1 MKKIILLSFTYIIF
15 SLLLSKNSVAQI
27 SGTKTIP
34 GDYATIAA
42 AITDLNG
49 NGAGTGGVTYNIA
62 AGYIET
68 IDTILSLTATG
79 TITSPIVFQKSG
91 TGANPKVIAYAGSA
105 TPSSAIQDGIWQLV
119 GADYVTINGIDL
131 YDPNTTNPA
140 TMEYGYGMFKVST
153 TNGCQYNTIKNCVI
167 TLNRNNNADAIAPSL
182 AGSRAINVMNT
193 LATTQTTASTP
204 ASNAGTN
211 SYNIFY
217 GNIIQNCNYGIVI
230 IGASNIYD
238 IGNDIGGSTNITAN
252 SILNYGGASVA
263 TNFAGGI
270 YVTYQKNINI
280 SNNIINSNN
289 GLGVDHNF
297 GIYGISCTGD
307 NELIQNNTITIHST
321 IQNSIIYLY
330 NYAILNIPLQHTC
343 KISGNLITACT
354 SNGGFYGIYNYGNAS
369 GSSDSII
376 INNNQIKNNICNTSN
391 DFNGI
396 YNSIYSPYSGY
407 YSYIYN
413 NEISDNIQTGGNFKG
428 INCLTTYSSTNS
440 CFSYCYN
447 NLIKNNIKNTT
458 GGGTFTGIL
467 SSGNIYKN
475 VITNDSINSTDGS
488 TSNYING
495 INGNGT
501 SLIYNNDVGSL
512 SISGNGSINGV
523 FINSTDQ
530 YSIYKNKIHDLSISG
545 NTPSINGITITNG
558 SASNNI
564 YNNIIG
570 DFQTPTSNID
580 NSIIGMNIN
589 YNSNVYY
596 NTIYLNAVSTGS
608 PFGSSAIYVGTTATV
623 TLSNNIF
630 INTSIPKGTGYTAAY
645 RRSDAT
651 LSTYGATSNNNFL
664 YSGTPSAHNLI
675 YYDGTFTVQSL
686 YLFKTTVA
694 PRDSASK
701 TSTAIPNFIS
711 TIGTDSL
718 YLHFNGLSPSVI
730 ESGGKL
736 LTGIVD
742 DDFDNN
748 IRYGSTGYNG
758 NGTAPDIGAC
768 EFSSIS
774 AITVNLGN
782 DTTICEGS
790 SLALNAGYTGAK
802 YSWSTGDT
810 TQIINVN
817 TAGTYSVIVHNG
829 LFQIGYDTINVSVTL
844 SVPVSI
850 TITKSTDS
858 ICVGT
863 DVTYTAT
870 PVNGGI
876 SPSYQWNVNGI
887 NQGINDSTFTY
898 APANNDSIT
907 CIVISNLTTCLSNN
921 PATSNKLKMLVYPLL
936 NASVSIVANQNSVC
950 AGTDITFTATPVN
963 GGSPTYQWFKNDTI
977 INGDTASTYSSSSL
991 TNGDK
996 IKCVVTSNATPC
1008 LTGSPATSNAVT
1020 MIINPIPTTPTVT
1033 QTGNTLHSSAT
1044 SGNQWYNVA
1053 TGIINGAT
1061 AQTYNPTS
1069 NGYYYTKVTLNGCSS
1084 DTSIH
1089 YHYSNVG
1096 IESNSLNT
1104 SFHIYPNPTK
1114 DNLTIETNSNVEQRL
1129 EILNLLGQ
1137 SVYNNIINKKATVNT
1152 SAFANGVYIIKLS
1165 SIKEIVVRR
1174 FVKE

>member
-1 MKKIILLSFTYIIF
+1 MKKIILLPFTYIIF
-15 SLLLSKNSVAQI
+15 SLLLTNNVFSQI

-42 AITDLNG
+42 AITDING
-49 NGAGTGGVTYNIA
+49 FGVGPGGVTYNIA

-68 IDTILSLTATG
+68 IDTTLSLTATG
-79 TITSPIVFQKSG
+79 TVANPIIFQKSG
-91 TGANPKVIAYAGSA
+91 TGANPKIIAYVGTA
-105 TPSSAIQDGIWQLV
+105 TPSSAIQDGMWQLI
-119 GADYVTINGIDL
+119 GSDYVTINGIDL

-167 TLNRNNNADAIAPSL
+167 TLNRNNNADAIVPSL
-182 AGSRAINVMNT
+182 AGSRAINLMNT
-193 LATTQTTASTP
+193 LATTQTTALSPTT
-204 ASNAGTN
+204 NAGTN
-211 SYNIFY
+211 SYNVFY

-230 IGASNIYD
+230 IGASSIYD
-238 IGNDIGGSTNITAN
+238 IGNDIGGNTNITAN
-252 SILNYGGASVA
+252 SIINYGGANVA

-289 GLGVDHNF
+289 GLGVDHDF

-307 NELIQNNTITIHST
+307 NELIQNNTITIHS
-321 IQNSIIYLY
+321 ISQNSILY

-343 KISGNLITACT
+343 KISDNLITDCT
-354 SNGGFYGIYNYGNAS
+354 SKSGFYGIYNYGNTS
-369 GSSDSII
+369 SSSDSII
-376 INNNQIKNNICNTSN
+376 INNNQIRNNICNSSN

-396 YNSIYSPYSGY
+396 YNSIYNPYSGY

-413 NEISDNIQTGGNFKG
+413 NEVRDNIQTGGNFKG
-428 INCLTTYSSTNS
+428 INCVTTYSTINS
-440 CFSYCYN
+440 CFSYCHN
-447 NLIKNNIKNTT
+447 NLIKNNIKNTI
-458 GGGTFTGIL
+458 GGGTFIGIL

-475 VITNDSINSTDGS
+475 VITNDSIIATDGS
-488 TSNYING
+488 TSNYIYG

-501 SLIYNNDVGSL
+501 SSIYNNDIGSL

-523 FINSTDQ
+523 NINSTDQ
-530 YSIYKNKIHDLSISG
+530 YSIYKNKIHDIIVSG
-545 NTPSINGITITNG
+545 NTSTINGITITNG
-558 SASNNI
+558 SSSNNI

-589 YNSNVYY
+589 YNSNVYF
-596 NTIYLNAVSTGS
+596 NTVYLNAVSSGS
-608 PFGSSAIYVGTTATV
+608 PFGSSAIYVSTTATV

-630 INTSIPKGTGYTAAY
+630 VNTSIPKGTGNTVAY

-664 YSGTPSAHNLI
+664 YSGTPSPHNLI

-701 TSTAIPNFIS
+701 TSTTIPNFIS
-711 TIGTDSL
+711 TTGSDSL
-718 YLHFNGLSPSVI
+718 YLHFNGTTSTVI

-742 DDFDNN
+742 DDFDGNT
-748 IRYGSTGYNG
+748 RYGSIGYNG

-774 AITVNLGN
+774 TITVNLGN

-790 SLALNAGYTGAK
+790 SLALNAGYTGVK
-802 YSWSTGDT
+802 YTWSTGDT

-817 TAGTYSVIVHNG
+817 AAGTYSVIVHNG
-829 LFQIGYDTINVSVTL
+829 LYQIGYDTINVSVTL
-844 SVPVSI
+844 SVPLSV

-858 ICVGT
+858 ICAST
-863 DVTYTAT
+863 NVTYTAT
-870 PVNGGI
+870 PVNGGTT
-876 SPSYQWNVNGI
+876 PTYQWKVNGT
-887 NQGINDSTFTY
+887 NQGTNSNTFMY

-907 CIVISNLTTCLSNN
+907 CVVTSSLTTCLSNN
-921 PATSNKLKMLVYPLL
+921 PATSNKLKMHVYPLL
-936 NASVSIVANQNSVC
+936 NAGVSITANQNSIC
-950 AGTDITFTATPVN
+950 AGTTISFTATAFN
-963 GGSPTYQWFKNDTI
+963 GGSPTYQWFKNDTV
-977 INGDTASTYSSSSL
+977 INGDTASTYSSS
-991 TNGDK
+991 TFANGDL
-996 IKCVVTSNATPC
+996 IKCVMTSNATPC

-1020 MIINPIPTTPTVT
+1020 MIINPIPSIPTIT

-1044 SGNQWYNVA
+1044 SGNQWYNA
-1053 TGIINGAT
+1053 TTGIINGAT
-1061 AQTYNPTS
+1061 AQTYNPTT
-1069 NGYYYTKVTLNGCSS
+1069 NGYYYTKATLIGCSS

-1096 IESNSLNT
+1096 VESNSLNE
-1104 SFHIYPNPTK
+1104 SIHIYPNPAK
-1114 DNLTIETNSNVEQRL
+1114 DNLTIETNLNKEQRL
-1129 EILNLLGQ
+1129 EIINLIGQ
-1137 SVYNNIINKKATVNT
+1137 TVYTIYINKKATINT
-1152 SAFANGVYIIKLS
+1152 SAFANGVYILKLYTDKGTIVKKFIKQ
-1165 SIKEIVVRR
+1165 
-1174 FVKE
+1174 